1 MIMPNITLSIPE
13 DLYKLIKNHP
23 EIKWSQ
29 VARKAI
35 WNYAKKLELMDKLL
49 ETSKIAEEDVR
60 EIDQLVKEALLEHYE
75 GNEP

>member
-1 MIMPNITLSIPE
+1 MPNITLSIPE

>member
-1 MIMPNITLSIPE
+1 MPNITLSIPE
-13 DLYKLIKNHP
+13 DLYQLIKNHP

-49 ETSKIAEEDVR
+49 ETSKFAEEDVR

>member
-1 MIMPNITLSIPE
+1 MPNITLSIPE
-13 DLYKLIKNHP
+13 DLYRLIKNHP

-29 VARKAI
+29 VARKAM

-49 ETSKIAEEDVR
+49 ETSKFADEDVR
-60 EIDQLVKEALLEHYE
+60 EIDQLVKEARLERYE

>member
-1 MIMPNITLSIPE
+1 MPNITLSIPE
-13 DLYKLIKNHP
+13 DLYQLIKNHP

-35 WNYAKKLELMDKLL
+35 WNYIKKLELMDKLL
-49 ETSKIAEEDVR
+49 ETSKFAEEDVR

>member
-1 MIMPNITLSIPE
+1 MPNITLSIPE
-13 DLYKLIKNHP
+13 DLYRLIKNHP

-35 WNYAKKLELMDKLL
+35 LNYAKKLELMDKLL
-49 ETSKIAEEDVR
+49 EMSKFEEEDVR

>member
-13 DLYKLIKNHP
+13 DLYQLIKNHP

-49 ETSKIAEEDVR
+49 ETSKFAEEDVR

-75 GNEP
+75 GNEL